1 MLAAVQLRVVE
12 VAAGTAGGASA
23 VLPRAATQDLL
34 LEGLTRVLRGL
45 RDPALATRPPPD
57 AALAFGARIPGT
69 SCELQPASAAAW
81 LGMLMHVDRPAAVD
95 VVAPALAVAD
105 HLARRAP
112 YEGFEAP
119 RIADLCGVLER
130 AAALQVALAQDPRCG
145 TDPWLASRVAG
156 TWAAA
161 LLLGADESQWRDAV
175 HCAALDDA
183 PAADFA
189 PLFAMHPAMRL
200 DTDTHT
206 AAGVTATARRRAAGE
221 NAARAVRRALAAC
234 GGAVLA
240 TRASGIAAR
249 RALQPA
255 ATALAAEFA
264 AAVRVALPERRVRP
278 LLALFDDPSQLAEL
292 GVDACIARLV
302 CN

>member
-12 VAAGTAGGASA
+12 VAAGGVPA
-23 VLPRAATQDLL
+23 VLPRAANLDLL

-45 RDPALATRPPPD
+45 RDPVLATRPPPD
-57 AALAFGARIPGT
+57 ATLAFGARIPGT

-130 AAALQVALAQDPRCG
+130 AAALHVALAQDPRCG

-175 HCAALDDA
+175 RCAALDDA
-183 PAADFA
+183 SAADIA

-200 DTDTHT
+200 DTDSHT
-206 AAGVTATARRRAAGE
+206 DAGATVCRRAAGE
-221 NAARAVRRALAAC
+221 NAARAVRHARAAC
-234 GGAVLA
+234 GEAAPTAPAVG
-240 TRASGIAAR
+240 TTAR

-255 ATALAAEFA
+255 AAALNAEFA
-264 AAVRVALPERRVRP
+264 AAARAALPERRVRP
-278 LLALFDDPSQLAEL
+278 LLALFDDPSRLAAL

>member
-12 VAAGTAGGASA
+12 VAAGGVPA
-23 VLPRAATQDLL
+23 VLPRAANLDLL

-45 RDPALATRPPPD
+45 RDPVLATRPPPD

-112 YEGFEAP
+112 YEGYEAP

-130 AAALQVALAQDPRCG
+130 AAALHVALAQDPRCG

-175 HCAALDDA
+175 RCAALDDA
-183 PAADFA
+183 SAA
-189 PLFAMHPAMRL
+189 
-200 DTDTHT
+200 
-206 AAGVTATARRRAAGE
+206 VCRRAAGE
-221 NAARAVRRALAAC
+221 NAARAVRHAQVAC
-234 GGAVLA
+234 GEAAPTAPAVG
-240 TRASGIAAR
+240 TTAR

-255 ATALAAEFA
+255 AAALNAEFA
-264 AAVRVALPERRVRP
+264 AAVRAALPERRVRP
-278 LLALFDDPSQLAEL
+278 LLALFDDPSRLADL